1 MRMSLIVVA
10 FFAVSVILLGCTSMR
25 PVEGD
30 ANTLRHAIRNG
41 EAVQV
46 GDHVRV
52 ITIDGVSH
60 LLEVTVVQERVIEGY
75 DISKTVPAWSTVDEA
90 RVAPVKTREDAPI
103 VEISIDD
110 IVHVETQ
117 EISVG
122 KTAAAAGGITVGAV
136 ILFIV
141 VFLATFSISFQ

>member
-1 MRMSLIVVA
+1 MRMSLKVVA
-10 FFAVSVILLGCTSMR
+10 FFCSLRDFAWLYRMR

-30 ANTLRHAIRNG
+30 ANTLRREIRNG

-60 LLEVTVVQERVIEGY
+60 MLKVTVVQEQVIEGY

-90 RVAPVKTREDAPI
+90 GVAPAKTREDAPI
-103 VEISIDD
+103 VEIPIDD

-117 EISVG
+117 EIKCRKNCSCG
-122 KTAAAAGGITVGAV
+122 RRNYSRGC
-136 ILFIV
+136 FIV
-141 VFLATFSISFQ
+141 YRCFS